1 VISTETRPRL
11 ASKVRLRWD
20 RRNER
25 YILLYPERGMV
36 LNPTAA
42 EVVRLCTGEHTVAV
56 IVDRLA
62 EKYSTASR
70 GTLEGQVMDF
80 LRAMS
85 ERGLMQGDI

>member
-1 VISTETRPRL
+1 VISTATRPRL

-36 LNPTAA
+36 LSPTAA
-42 EVVRLCTGEHTVAV
+42 DIVRLCTGEHTVEI

-62 EKYSTASR
+62 EKYSMTPR
-70 GTLEGQVMDF
+70 ETLEGQVMDF
-80 LRAMS
+80 LRAMAD
-85 ERGLMQGDI
+85 RGLMQGDV